1 MEVIAY
7 HESGRKEHWLAQIGK
22 SDWRAGKF
30 LQRLLAEG
38 TFFDTMGE
46 RSKVLLLT
54 DGDELVSY
62 CTYAEK
68 DDIRPTDLT
77 PWAGFVYTFPARR
90 GHRYAGLL
98 FGEIT
103 RLAEAEGAAAVYL
116 STSHT
121 GLYEKYGFEYLTQ
134 MTDMDGDPSQTI
146 LETWQKFSFSM
157 LDLAKR
163 MGLE

>member
-116 STSHT
+116 STNHT

-134 MTDMDGDPSQTI
+134 MTDMDGEPSRI
-146 LETWQKFSFSM
+146 YV
-157 LDLAKR
+157 KR
-163 MGLE
+163 IPPRMPRNGERRTQGEG

>member
-116 STSHT
+116 STNHT

-134 MTDMDGDPSQTI
+134 MTDMDGEPSRI
-146 LETWQKFSFSM
+146 YV
-157 LDLAKR
+157 KR
-163 MGLE
+163 IPPRMPRNGARRTQGEG

>member
-1 MEVIAY
+1 MEVISY
-7 HESGRKEHWLAQIGK
+7 HESGRKEHWLARIGE

-38 TFFDTMGE
+38 TFRDTLGE

-62 CTYAEK
+62 CTYAER
-68 DDIRPTDLT
+68 DDIQPTELT

-98 FGEIT
+98 FEEIT
-103 RLAEAEGAAAVYL
+103 RLAEEEGAGAVYL
-116 STSHT
+116 STNHT
-121 GLYEKYGFEYLTQ
+121 GLYEKYGFEYLTE
-134 MTDMDGDPSQTI
+134 MTDVDGEPSRI
-146 LETWQKFSFSM
+146 YV
-157 LDLAKR
+157 KR
-163 MGLE
+163 IPARTQGNGE

>member
-22 SDWRAGKF
+22 SDWRAGEF

-46 RSKVLLLT
+46 RSKVLRLT
-54 DGDELVSY
+54 DGDELVSC
-62 CTYAEK
+62 CTCAEK
-68 DDIRPTDLT
+68 DDILPTDLT
-77 PWAGFVYTFPARR
+77 PWAGFVYTFPGRR

-103 RLAEAEGAAAVYL
+103 RLR
-116 STSHT
+116 
-121 GLYEKYGFEYLTQ
+121 
-134 MTDMDGDPSQTI
+134 
-146 LETWQKFSFSM
+146 
-157 LDLAKR
+157 KR
-163 MGLE
+163 RARPRWFCRRTTPGCTRNTVSNT